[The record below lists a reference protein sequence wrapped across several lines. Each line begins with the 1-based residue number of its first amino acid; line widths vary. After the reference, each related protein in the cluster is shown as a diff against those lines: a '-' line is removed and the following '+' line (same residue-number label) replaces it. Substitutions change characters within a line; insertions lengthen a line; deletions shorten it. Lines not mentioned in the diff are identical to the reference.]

1 MALPTL
7 DIPLVRAFLAVAET
21 GGFTTAG
28 AILGATQSAI
38 SLRIQKLEERLG
50 APVLERSP
58 QSVRL
63 TRFGETVLPEA
74 RRLLDLHDALARQV
88 TDARRRPVFALA
100 LSDHAAG
107 GSLPALLGGLVA
119 RHPELQFQITVS
131 GSAEIGEAYAAGAFD
146 AIVVRQEDTGAGQP
160 LLEDRLVWAG
170 APGLVLVPGE
180 PVPLIT
186 LGEPCAVRRAGIAA
200 LRAAGRDWREVML
213 CRGVAAVQAAVAAG
227 LGVAALDRRNLPPD
241 CVEIGE
247 DAGLPPLPGAVVVL
261 HARPSPFAA
270 RVARAVA
277 ETFAAYAPP
286 VPVAANAF

>member
-7 DIPLVRAFLAVAET
+7 DIPLVRAFRAVAET
-21 GGFTTAG
+21 GGFTAAG
-28 AILGATQSAI
+28 AVLGATQSAI
-38 SLRIQKLEERLG
+38 SLRIQKLEDRLG

-63 TRFGETVLPEA
+63 TRFGETVLPEV
-74 RRLLDLHDALARQV
+74 RRLLELHDALARQV
-88 TDARRRPVFALA
+88 ADARRRPLFALA

-107 GSLPALLGGLVA
+107 GSLPALLAGLVA
-119 RHPELQFQITVS
+119 RNPDLQFQITVS

-146 AIVVRQEDTGAGQP
+146 AIVVRQEEAGPGQP
-160 LLEDRLVWAG
+160 LLEDRLVWAR
-170 APGLVLVPGE
+170 APGLVLAPGE

-186 LGEPCAVRRAGIAA
+186 LGEPCAVRRAGVAA

-227 LGVAALDRRNLPPD
+227 LGVAALDRRNLPPG
-241 CVEIGE
+241 CVEVGE
-247 DAGLPPLPGAVVVL
+247 ESGLPALPGGFIVL
-261 HARPSPFAA
+261 HTRPAPLAA
-270 RVARAVA
+270 RVAAAVT

-286 VPVAANAF
+286 GRLAAIAF